1 MCSESTFIQIHT
13 DWQKYRHVLQCSLTE
28 LYTYSQIYSFA
39 EYLFDGLP
47 IYAPIRPLL
56 RTGLCT
62 WSGLTDRSLPIRFS
76 TCIADP
82 ANVEVVSQQCF
93 KYPFS
98 LCVGDRASTR
108 HATAEVRCACT
119 DVPGMPKVLPFP
131 ATQCRALN
139 RKRTHLKVLWTADPR
154 SCSLTESCRVHGVLG
169 ACGASLK
176 QKSPNR

>member
-1 MCSESTFIQIHT
+1 MS
-13 DWQKYRHVLQCSLTE
+13 
-28 LYTYSQIYSFA
+28 LYTNSQIYSLA
-39 EYLFDGLP
+39 EYLSTSLP
-47 IYAPIRPLL
+47 VSTPIRPLVAHQ
-56 RTGLCT
+56 LCT
-62 WSGLTDRSLPIRFS
+62 QFTYRSGLTDRSIPIRFS